1 MVKDVERRA
10 RSLCAADAERAN
22 VPATDI
28 PPLVERLWPV
38 AAREMMGVA
47 DPYTL
52 VLPEDI
58 EAREQEYRRLRR

>member
-10 RSLCAADAERAN
+10 RMLCASDAEQAN

-38 AAREMMGVA
+38 AAREMMGVS
-47 DPYTL
+47 DPHDL
-52 VLPEDI
+52 ILPDDI
-58 EAREQEYRRLRR
+58 EEREQEYRRLRP